1 MRAHLTFSVGF
12 FVATL
17 LATSCIR
24 TSIPIPHPPATPPGQ
39 SSAAISGI
47 SPTEGPLG
55 TQVTITGSG
64 FSDQPTAD
72 TVYFNGK
79 QAVVNSATPTQL
91 VVTVPAQAGTGAV
104 SVTLKDG
111 TLSGPIFTYDY
122 QYTVTTLAGGN
133 TNMVDGTGAT
143 AGFGVLNGITND
155 RNGNLYVGDL
165 TNDNIRKVTT
175 DKGVVTTIAGTGMV
189 LADVDGP
196 IASAAFASPADIIVN
211 GSTLYV
217 LDAGSGTRGAS
228 LRIISGNTVTTLAGG
243 GPGGRAN
250 GTGTAATFGNSWGF
264 ARDAAGN
271 FFIADANNQLIRE
284 VTPAGVVT
292 TFAGSGGVGHIDG
305 TGTNAWFH
313 GPADIAIDKAGN
325 IFVADEGNQM
335 IRKITPAGVVTT
347 FAGSGSIGSADGV
360 GTAASFYDPG
370 GICFDNNGNLLVA
383 DAMNNKI
390 RRITPDGTVTTIAG
404 TGGTDLIDGPGNTAQ
419 IGAPSDITVDANGVI
434 YVADGHNV
442 IRKIA
447 VQ

>member
-1 MRAHLTFSVGF
+1 
-12 FVATL
+12 
-17 LATSCIR
+17 
-24 TSIPIPHPPATPPGQ
+24 
-39 SSAAISGI
+39 
-47 SPTEGPLG
+47 
-55 TQVTITGSG
+55 VTIAGTG
-64 FSDQPTAD
+64 FSDQPVAD

-79 QAVVNSATPTQL
+79 QAVVNSATATQL
-91 VVTVPAQAGTGAV
+91 VVTVPPQAGTGTV
-104 SVTLKDG
+104 SIALKSG

-122 QYTVTTLAGGN
+122 QYMVTTLAGGN
-133 TNMVDGTGAT
+133 PNMLDGTGT
-143 AGFGVLNGITND
+143 NAGFGVLNGITND
-155 RNGNLYVGDL
+155 RNGNLYLGDL

-175 DKGVVTTIAGTGMV
+175 DKGVVTTIAGAGMV

-196 IASAAFASPADIIVN
+196 IATAAFASPADIIVN
-211 GSTLYV
+211 GSTIYV
-217 LDAGSGTRGAS
+217 LDAGSGSRGAS
-228 LRIISGNTVTTLAGG
+228 LRIISGNNVTTLAGG
-243 GPGGRAN
+243 GSGGGSGGGATPPGGWTN

-264 ARDAAGN
+264 ARDANGN

-292 TFAGSGGVGHIDG
+292 TFAGSGGIGHVDG
-305 TGTNAWFH
+305 TGTNAYFH
-313 GPADIAIDKAGN
+313 GPADIAIDKSGN

-360 GTAASFYDPG
+360 GTAASFYDPE

-390 RRITPDGTVTTIAG
+390 RMIAPDGTVTTIAG
-404 TGGTDLIDGPGNTAQ
+404 TGGTDLIDGPGATAQ